1 MVDEQKENSVLG
13 GGSYTESGVVDP
25 KVDGAKANG
34 IATGME
40 TGSLELGGGLLTY
53 QRRKNAKVVENGIL
67 RDGVESQ
74 HVEKSIKNSF
84 NQASQKRSHA
94 LSVASSDCSL
104 QHQRNIVLEQLCQSL
119 EGQGGLKKCI
129 QDALAFDLGSSSR
142 STVKESVYSCEA
154 GSKCTF
160 QTGSVR
166 DGLQNAAKDSVG
178 MAYSGSVNESDRDT
192 VTDICSSTFFDV
204 IMSERFAQLC
214 SLLLEN
220 GMHVDKLFDMRHINS
235 RIKEKAYEKSPLLF
249 HSDIQQIWTKL
260 QKVGADMIAIAKR
273 LSDQT
278 MMSFRE
284 QVGNSG
290 HSISE
295 VGRHEFL
302 TQESDMH
309 KMELTEACAVGEDH
323 TCRRCGEKADGG
335 NGLVCDSC
343 EEMYHISCIEPAVKE
358 IPVRSWYCAKC
369 TGKGTECP
377 HENCI
382 ACERLYASRSRFGGN
397 GEDELV
403 CEEAPEELEES
414 SNELVANGGDKRFTH
429 CKVCRTEVR
438 NDEDYRICGH
448 SFCPHKFYH
457 VNCLTSKQLISHGPC
472 WYCPSCLC
480 RACLIDRDDDKI
492 VLCDGCDHAYH
503 IYCMQPPRTAIP
515 RGKWFC
521 AKCDAGIQRV
531 RKAKL
536 LYENIQNKSRKRLL
550 DGKLKTEEALNK
562 SGGVDMLLNA
572 AKTLNYEENLAA
584 MRLKAT

>member
-1 MVDEQKENSVLG
+1 MVDEQKESSVLV
-13 GGSYTESGVVDP
+13 GGSYTESGVVEP
-25 KVDGAKANG
+25 KVDGVKVNG
-34 IATGME
+34 RATGVE
-40 TGSLELGGGLLTY
+40 TGSPELGGSLLTY
-53 QRRKNAKVVENGIL
+53 QRRRNAKVVENGIL
-67 RDGVESQ
+67 RDDAGIQ
-74 HVEKSIKNSF
+74 HFEKSVKNSL

-94 LSVASSDCSL
+94 LAFASSECSL

-119 EGQGGLKKCI
+119 EGQGGLKRCI
-129 QDALAFDLGSSSR
+129 QDALAFDLGSCSR
-142 STVKESVYSCEA
+142 TTAKESVYSCEG
-154 GSKCTF
+154 GSKCTLE
-160 QTGSVR
+160 TGSVR
-166 DGLQNAAKDSVG
+166 NGLQNAAKDSVG
-178 MAYSGSVNESDRDT
+178 MAYSGSVNESDSDT
-192 VTDICSSTFFDV
+192 FTEICRSTFFDV

-220 GMHVDKLFDMRHINS
+220 GMHADKLFDMRHINS
-235 RIKEKAYEKSPLLF
+235 RMKEKAYENSPLLF

-273 LSDQT
+273 LSDKT

-284 QVGNSG
+284 QVGSSA

-295 VGRHEFL
+295 VGRHEGVDVEEEIGNCSML
-302 TQESDMH
+302 LPHLLHQE
-309 KMELTEACAVGEDH
+309 
-323 TCRRCGEKADGG
+323 
-335 NGLVCDSC
+335 
-343 EEMYHISCIEPAVKE
+343 IEN
-358 IPVRSWYCAKC
+358 PVR
-369 TGKGTECP
+369 GTECP

-382 ACERLYASRSRFGGN
+382 ACERLNASRSRLDGN
-397 GEDELV
+397 GEDELAS
-403 CEEAPEELEES
+403 EEAPEELEES

-457 VNCLTSKQLISHGPC
+457 VKCLTSKQLISHGPC

-521 AKCDAGIQRV
+521 TKCDAGIQRV

-536 LYENIQNKSRKRLL
+536 LYENIQNKSRKRSL